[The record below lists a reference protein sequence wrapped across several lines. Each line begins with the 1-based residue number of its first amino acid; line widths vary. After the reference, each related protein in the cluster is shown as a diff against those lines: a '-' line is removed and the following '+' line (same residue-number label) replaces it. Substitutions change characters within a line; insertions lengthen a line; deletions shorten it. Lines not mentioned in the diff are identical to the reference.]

1 MVKTRSRSKISPGA
15 KIDALRRSAT
25 IIKSDQDLNAKVG
38 LFAKSRF
45 NQPST
50 ARSLPSLALSAN
62 ERKENARRSTSK
74 VQVTRPEQRV
84 KSAAPKDKETAS
96 KSVKNPSNQKLVKEL
111 APESKGSVEKED
123 TLQLPPTPHRLM
135 NGISSPTPSDSENSS
150 PEHNAKSE
158 KGDSDRY
165 FALVHLSYPQIY
177 VFYQGGGRKTEP
189 RN

>member
-62 ERKENARRSTSK
+62 ERKENVRRSTSK
-74 VQVTRPEQRV
+74 VQVTRPEQRP
-84 KSAAPKDKETAS
+84 KTAAPKDAEAAS
-96 KSVKNPSNQKLVKEL
+96 KSTKKPASQKSPTEP
-111 APESKGSVEKED
+111 AQESKALLEKED
-123 TLQLPPTPHRLM
+123 TLQIPPTPHRLV
-135 NGISSPTPSDSENSS
+135 NGISSPTPSESENSS

-165 FALVHLSYPQIY
+165 FLRHYFIL
-177 VFYQGGGRKTEP
+177 
-189 RN
+189 

>member
-62 ERKENARRSTSK
+62 ERKENVRRSASK
-74 VQVTRPEQRV
+74 VQITRPEQRA
-84 KSAAPKDKETAS
+84 KTAAPKDAEVAN
-96 KSVKNPSNQKLVKEL
+96 KSAKKPTSQKSPTEH
-111 APESKGSVEKED
+111 AQESKVLVEKDD
-123 TLQLPPTPHRLM
+123 TLQLPATPHRLV
-135 NGISSPTPSDSENSS
+135 NGISSPTPSESENSS

-158 KGDSDRY
+158 KGDSDR
-165 FALVHLSYPQIY
+165 
-177 VFYQGGGRKTEP
+177 
-189 RN
+189 

>member
-1 MVKTRSRSKISPGA
+1 MKTRSRSKISPGA

-38 LFAKSRF
+38 LFAKNRF

-62 ERKENARRSTSK
+62 ERKENVRRSVSK
-74 VQVTRPEQRV
+74 VQVTRPEQRA
-84 KSAAPKDKETAS
+84 KASAPKEKESAG
-96 KSVKNPSNQKLVKEL
+96 KSVKKPAIQISTTERTPEKKPDSRSLVD
-111 APESKGSVEKED
+111 KED
-123 TLQLPPTPHRLM
+123 GLQPPAIPQRLI
-135 NGISSPTPSDSENSS
+135 NGGSSPTPSDSENSS

-165 FALVHLSYPQIY
+165 FIL
-177 VFYQGGGRKTEP
+177 FF
-189 RN
+189 N

>member
-62 ERKENARRSTSK
+62 ERKENVRRSVSK

-84 KSAAPKDKETAS
+84 KAAAPKEIEATCKSS
-96 KSVKNPSNQKLVKEL
+96 KKPSNPKSLVEL
-111 APESKGSVEKED
+111 AQESKALLEKED

-135 NGISSPTPSDSENSS
+135 NGLSSPTPSDSETSS

-165 FALVHLSYPQIY
+165 FAWMEILHI
-177 VFYQGGGRKTEP
+177 
-189 RN
+189 N